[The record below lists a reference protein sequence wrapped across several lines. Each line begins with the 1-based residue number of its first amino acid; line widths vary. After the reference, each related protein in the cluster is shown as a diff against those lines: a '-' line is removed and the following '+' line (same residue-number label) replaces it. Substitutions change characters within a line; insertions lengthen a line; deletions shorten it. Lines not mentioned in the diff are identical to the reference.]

1 MRLMKYILIS
11 FTSIF
16 PQNELLV
23 TTNKSIKHLDFLVT
37 QLDDAL
43 SATRL
48 PDGRI
53 KVWIHVADPTC
64 LVKPHSI
71 IDRSFLLFCSLLPI
85 TALGICY
92 KTVSLVGRE
101 AMHRGTSIFL
111 PTTTFPMFPE
121 RLAMN
126 SMSLQQGKECK
137 SVTVSVILNLDGR

>member
-71 IDRSFLLFCSLLPI
+71 IDR
-85 TALGICY
+85 
-92 KTVSLVGRE
+92 
-101 AMHRGTSIFL
+101 
-111 PTTTFPMFPE
+111 
-121 RLAMN
+121 
-126 SMSLQQGKECK
+126 
-137 SVTVSVILNLDGR
+137 